1 MVPDFKEVSE
11 QAFFASHFHEQ
22 PRNPRPKNLD
32 ESFGFRGIH
41 HSRWSWTNSFT
52 ISTGLGHFWGFCT
65 DIPPVYMF
73 KPILLCCKRASF
85 VCRTVK
91 PSFLLVIFF
100 LLGGDPHIFFLVG
113 EISVLLRKIH
123 SFRRG
128 GNRFRSRFIECAV
141 SLERRLPCRLRWWSW
156 NLGSE
161 LSIIDYT
168 LIIDYMIIV

>member
-1 MVPDFKEVSE
+1 MVPDFTEVSE

-41 HSRWSWTNSFT
+41 HSRWSWTNFFT

-100 LLGGDPHIFFLVG
+100 FNWGVILTSSFWSAKSQFCFVKSTRSGAAETASAADSSNAQFRWNVDFHAVFGDDLGI
-113 EISVLLRKIH
+113 
-123 SFRRG
+123 
-128 GNRFRSRFIECAV
+128 
-141 SLERRLPCRLRWWSW
+141 
-156 NLGSE
+156 LGANCQS
-161 LSIIDYT
+161 
-168 LIIDYMIIV
+168 LIIHWSLIIWL